1 MEKKKVD
8 GRLIIIV
15 LGKSIMMRITKMGK
29 DDKNERPSTTHIS
42 IIDKYGNAISMTSSI
57 EFMFGS
63 GLMTSGF
70 LLNNQMTDFSF
81 YPEDDKGNLIA
92 NRPQAKKKPR
102 SSMSPTMIFD
112 LDGKIKMILGSPGG
126 SRIICYVAASIVR
139 LIDLDIDPE
148 KVILEPNICNRGAET
163 TVEKGKI
170 GDSIAEALSF
180 KGHKAIR
187 KNMTSGLHII
197 FKNNLDEYY
206 GLADQRR
213 EGAAFG
219 L

>member
-1 MEKKKVD
+1 
-8 GRLIIIV
+8 
-15 LGKSIMMRITKMGK
+15 
-29 DDKNERPSTTHIS
+29 
-42 IIDKYGNAISMTSSI
+42 
-57 EFMFGS
+57 
-63 GLMTSGF
+63 
-70 LLNNQMTDFSF
+70 
-81 YPEDDKGNLIA
+81 
-92 NRPQAKKKPR
+92 
-102 SSMSPTMIFD
+102 MSPTMIFD

-180 KGHKAIR
+180 KGHKVIR

-197 FKNNLDEYY
+197 FKNN
-206 GLADQRR
+206 
-213 EGAAFG
+213 
-219 L
+219 